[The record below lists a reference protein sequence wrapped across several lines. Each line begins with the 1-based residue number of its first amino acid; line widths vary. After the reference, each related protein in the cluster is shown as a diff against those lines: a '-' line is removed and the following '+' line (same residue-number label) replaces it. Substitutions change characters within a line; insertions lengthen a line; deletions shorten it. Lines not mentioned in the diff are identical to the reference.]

1 MSIYFMNGVR
11 AYANVALES
20 DVGSGS
26 PHSLIQMLYEGALIS
41 IARARACMTNGDVAG
56 KGAAMSRAVQIIEEG
71 LKASLNVRE
80 GGELAQQLWQ
90 LYEYMCRRLLLASLR
105 NETDGLDEV
114 SGLLRELKD
123 AWERI
128 EPGKA
133 PGAGLE
139 TRRTAA
145 A

>member
-1 MSIYFMNGVR
+1 MSIYFMNGVK

-20 DVGSGS
+20 NVGSGS

-41 IARARACMTNGDVAG
+41 IARARSCMGSGDVAG
-56 KGAAMSRAVQIIEEG
+56 KGAAMSKAVQIIEEG

-105 NETDGLDEV
+105 NETEGLEEV
-114 SGLLRELKD
+114 CDLLRELKD
-123 AWERI
+123 AWEQI
-128 EPGKA
+128 EPGSTA
-133 PGAGLE
+133 ESARE
-139 TRRTAA
+139 IRRTAA